1 MRIKRPL
8 QRHHIPSIFTLINLF
23 LGFLAVISVVEE
35 SYIRA
40 AYLILAA
47 GIFDALDGKLARMI
61 HAPSQFGSELDS
73 LADLVSF
80 CLAPALLVWALYAR
94 DLHPVM
100 GALVAGSPLLFGA
113 LRLARFNVNLDRP
126 PKSYFEGLPSPVTAV
141 IVVALVFYY
150 EAQGHIGA
158 AKVVLPAVMAASFL
172 MVSQV
177 RYPKFPAVSFKMG
190 PANTLNLL
198 LFFSTLAIFLWV
210 DNRILLPMAVI
221 YLATGL
227 LRHLTRITDPE
238 YRAAKTKV

>member
-23 LGFLAVISVVEE
+23 LGFLAVISIVEE

-47 GIFDALDGKLARMI
+47 GVFDVLDGKLARLI

-94 DLHPVM
+94 DLHPIV

-113 LRLARFNVNLDRP
+113 LRLARFNVNLEAAS
-126 PKSYFEGLPSPVTAV
+126 KSYFEGLPSPTTAV

-150 EAQGHIGA
+150 EAQGHAGA

-177 RYPKFPAVSFKMG
+177 RYPKFPAVSLKMG
-190 PANTLNLL
+190 PANALSLL
-198 LFFSTLAIFLWV
+198 LILSTVVIFLWV
-210 DNRILLPMAVI
+210 DSRILLPVAVM
-221 YLATGL
+221 YLVTGL
-227 LRHLTRITDPE
+227 LRHLNRITDPE
-238 YRAAKTKV
+238 YRAAKSKI